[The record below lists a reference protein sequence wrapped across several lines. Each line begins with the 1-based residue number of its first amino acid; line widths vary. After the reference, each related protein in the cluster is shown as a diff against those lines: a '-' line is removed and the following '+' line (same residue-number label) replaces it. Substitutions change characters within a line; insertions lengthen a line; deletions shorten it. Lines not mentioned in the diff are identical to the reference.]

1 MNIIAAKVTGQSIEK
16 NRDGERNV
24 RMLQVEITEP
34 DDVQKV
40 QQVTWSGDDNAPS
53 EGDDVYII
61 EVSPTYKIAVSI
73 EDLIE
78 PFVNKGEREIY
89 SQANGVKKA
98 KAYFKNNG
106 DLIINDGVKGAA
118 RLDDAIKSTSVE
130 DPAFWAWAI
139 RYNTFNVAWAAALAA
154 LLVGNGSAVAVR
166 AYATTMQVLLVTL
179 GVIPDTLT
187 GKIIEASATVK
198 IGD

>member
-24 RMLQVEITEP
+24 RMLQVEVTEP
-34 DDVQKV
+34 GDVRKV
-40 QQVTWSGDDNAPS
+40 QQVTWSGDDNSPS
-53 EGDDVYII
+53 EGDDVYLI
-61 EVSPTYKIAVSI
+61 EVSPTYTLAIGI
-73 EDLIE
+73 EDLLE

-89 SQANGVKKA
+89 SQANGIKKA

-130 DPAFWAWAI
+130 DPVFWAWAI
-139 RYNTFNVAWAAALAA
+139 RYNTFNVAWSAALVA
-154 LLVGNGSAVAVR
+154 LVAGAGAPPAVMT
-166 AYATTMQVLLVTL
+166 YATTMQVLLATL
-179 GVIPDTLT
+179 GTIPPDLT

-198 IGD
+198 IG